1 MAISDLAD
9 RFQALQVQKRTAEF
23 KEMSYADLSQMRIS
37 FGETKVNQTFLEVI
51 EGDPKYVQWFAKK
64 YHSSQKEAHQAF
76 LYFLNLYVE
85 RKELESES
93 GNLPTMVTTNHL
105 KSKAKA
111 KPSPRPPLDQTSQGS
126 WSEDETPWDTMSA
139 DQQATR
145 QIQNEMAM
153 TSNRL
158 DNMETALMQITQ
170 QLQALTQLANNSKT
184 NP

>member
-1 MAISDLAD
+1 
-9 RFQALQVQKRTAEF
+9 
-23 KEMSYADLSQMRIS
+23 
-37 FGETKVNQTFLEVI
+37 
-51 EGDPKYVQWFAKK
+51 
-64 YHSSQKEAHQAF
+64 
-76 LYFLNLYVE
+76 
-85 RKELESES
+85 
-93 GNLPTMVTTNHL
+93 
-105 KSKAKA
+105 
-111 KPSPRPPLDQTSQGS
+111 
-126 WSEDETPWDTMSA
+126 MSA